1 MQIVTVK
8 SGVETEL
15 IAGHFFN
22 EKTMVEDSFKYV
34 KELEEALGT
43 VKDVP
48 ITVIARPASKDEVIS
63 FFVFFA
69 SLQGK
74 NDDSFWPKGC
84 VYLPP
89 SLVVDMIERA
99 VDNS

>member
-8 SGVETEL
+8 PGNKPDL

-22 EKTMVEDSFKYV
+22 EQTMVEDSLKYV

-43 VKDVP
+43 VKDIP
-48 ITVIARPASKDEVIS
+48 ITVTARQASKDEVIL
-63 FFVFFA
+63 FFA
-69 SLQGK
+69 FFAPLQGK
-74 NDDSFWPKGC
+74 NDDLFDPKGC
-84 VYLPP
+84 MYLPP

-99 VDNS
+99 ADKS